1 MIADYDDTAF
11 GAGTLTCTFLENRPM
26 TVENLIQFVFDEC
39 YFRFHV
45 NTLCMLLLLI
55 GYKWFCVFLSQ
66 DTYNIS
72 RYIIVKEQYKYFS
85 VFTRFLSVLK
95 KFSTWQIDLK
105 FHSLHNWQIVFLQ
118 RMCIYKI
125 LVDSFYSFFS
135 KLHS

>member
-1 MIADYDDTAF
+1 MADYDDTAF

-66 DTYNIS
+66 DTYTFRDTLLLRSN
-72 RYIIVKEQYKYFS
+72 
-85 VFTRFLSVLK
+85 TN
-95 KFSTWQIDLK
+95 STL
-105 FHSLHNWQIVFLQ
+105 VYLQ
-118 RMCIYKI
+118 
-125 LVDSFYSFFS
+125 DFFRS
-135 KLHS
+135 

>member
-1 MIADYDDTAF
+1 M
-11 GAGTLTCTFLENRPM
+11 
-26 TVENLIQFVFDEC
+26 
-39 YFRFHV
+39 YFRFHL

-118 RMCIYKI
+118 RMCTYKI
-125 LVDSFYSFFS
+125 LVDSFYLFFS
-135 KLHS
+135 KLHFKNLLFFDLKRYLALMNTCKCVLCNIYKFKLCT